1 MAQIEIGQVTAS
13 WAQSHQFCTR
23 YFKTIHSTNDLAKK
37 NAFTDDDLENEF
49 ILYVAD
55 EQTHGRGRFDRTW
68 TMPKPGSAL
77 ISSWSFQILKPAK
90 PTLTALAGL
99 SLYHVAKTT
108 WPFLNWSLKAPN
120 DLYLD
125 DQKIAGLLLETVS
138 QGSEHRLI
146 VGLGMNVL
154 SVPAEIETATC
165 LLKKLSANTPLLG
178 EDWILFLERLF
189 FEFSMLVPNADQD
202 MNSTQIESLRI
213 ALNQFPLL
221 EKTYDTHSD
230 VKAELWR

>member
-1 MAQIEIGQVTAS
+1 MNNIQIGKVTAT
-13 WAQSHQFCTR
+13 WAKSHQFCHR
-23 YFKTIHSTNDLAKK
+23 YFSTIESTNDIAKK

-49 ILYVAD
+49 ILYIAD
-55 EQTHGRGRFDRTW
+55 EQTQGRGRFDRTW
-68 TMPKPGSAL
+68 TMPKTGSAL

-99 SLYHVAKTT
+99 SLYHAAQTT

-125 DQKIAGLLLETVS
+125 DHKIAGLLIETVT

-146 VGLGMNVL
+146 VGLGMNIL

-165 LLKKLSANTPLLG
+165 LLKKLSANAPLLG

-189 FEFSMLVPNADQD
+189 FEFSLLVPNADQD
-202 MNSTQIESLRI
+202 LNSTQLESLI
-213 ALNQFPLL
+213 VALNRFPQL
-221 EKTYDTHSD
+221 EKKYISHAEIT
-230 VKAELWR
+230 AELWR